1 MIRQPEFGGTPGF
14 SPIPHNKPVDSRK
27 NPPAGPLYYTP
38 GPPIT
43 ARLSSPLTTDLNSPH
58 EPETTD
64 MSTKT
69 SPQEHEVMA
78 EIHRVVESNPEFGI
92 KRVANVLKEQNP
104 EWTLGDKR
112 GI

>member
-1 MIRQPEFGGTPGF
+1 
-14 SPIPHNKPVDSRK
+14 
-27 NPPAGPLYYTP
+27 
-38 GPPIT
+38 
-43 ARLSSPLTTDLNSPH
+43 
-58 EPETTD
+58 

-112 GI
+112 GT